1 MNAIRV
7 VPAAVSLLITMTLS
21 ACGGDGGSA
30 QEPQP
35 EPMDTTAPTVSAV
48 QAPAA
53 INRTVALSV
62 TASDNVG
69 VTEVRFF
76 VDGELLGSVASTPF
90 SIDWDTSG
98 ETEGEHILT
107 AEAEDAAGNVGQS
120 GETTV
125 TVQNMQQFTVTLTG
139 DEEVPPVDTQATAEA
154 TLDVNLVS
162 GEISGDLA
170 VSGLTPT
177 AAHIHD
183 AFAGDNGGIL
193 VPLDQ
198 DPGDATLFTVP
209 QDAMLDEAGIER
221 LLAGALYVNVH
232 TDAQPAGAIRGQI
245 LPEPLVLHF
254 TQLEGR
260 QEVPRVDT
268 VARGRAAVTL
278 DPDRGALVVHAQAD
292 GLDDADQAHVHDGYA
307 GANGPV
313 LVPLTQDA
321 MDPGHWF
328 VEDGELG
335 DAGLDAFAAGRL
347 YVNVHSPANPGGEI
361 RGQIVPQGI
370 TLLFTELTGLQ
381 EVPAVDTNADGLAAL
396 TLDEAGEIL
405 TIHANTE
412 RLNDGSDAHLH
423 AAHAGVNGPVEIGL
437 TQDGSE
443 PSHWF
448 AEEQAL
454 TAEQLAALQDGATY
468 VNVHSPAHSGGEI
481 RGQVIP
487 DGIVFAFG
495 RLEGRQQ
502 VPPVGTAAGGTF
514 AVTVDPDAGT
524 LVAHANTNG
533 VDDAVAAHLHDGFAG
548 TNGPVAIG
556 LTRDPMEDTRWSAVD
571 APVDADQ
578 LSGIRAGGWYVNVH
592 TPANSDGEIRGQVA
606 PPPVEVLFTDLTGQ
620 QEVPPVA
627 SAATGIAASTVN
639 RETGT
644 VTLHLN
650 AEGADDAAASHIHG
664 GFAGQNG
671 GVLIGLT
678 QDAMDV
684 GHWFVSDAQF
694 DEAGLADYLDGRL
707 YVNLHT
713 PANPDGEIRGQLVP
727 RGIQVLF
734 TPMDGDQV
742 VPPVVT
748 AASGV
753 ASTTANLVSRQ
764 FAVFVNA
771 SGVDDATTA
780 SVHSGAADENGPEIL
795 PLEQTPMQPGQW
807 SAIGELNSDSFN
819 AYRAGNLYAQVAT
832 PAQPDGEIRGQIV
845 PPDAMQVD
853 SEAPTVTLT
862 SPGATVDGTVTLEA
876 DASDDN
882 GVVEVRFLVDG
893 VVIGSDDTAPYSIDW
908 DTTTVTDGDKTL
920 TAEAEDETGNV
931 GISADV
937 DVTVQNAA
945 MVTLTQIQNEVFTPI
960 CSACHT
966 GPTSNALPSGMNL
979 SSAADSFAALVGVA
993 SIQVPALNRV
1003 EPGNPDDSYLIRK
1016 LEGTQ
1021 SVGDRMPQGGPFL
1034 DQETIDTI
1042 RQWITDGAPNN

>member
-1 MNAIRV
+1 V
-7 VPAAVSLLITMTLS
+7 T
-21 ACGGDGGSA
+21 
-30 QEPQP
+30 
-35 EPMDTTAPTVSAV
+35 
-48 QAPAA
+48 
-53 INRTVALSV
+53 LSV
-62 TASDNVG
+62 TADDNVG

-76 VDGELLGSVASTPF
+76 VDDELLGSVASAPF

-98 ETEGEHILT
+98 ESEGEHVLT

-125 TVQNMQQFTVTLTG
+125 TVQNMQQFTVTLSG
-139 DEEVPPVDTQATAEA
+139 DEEVPPVDTQATAAA

-162 GEISGDLA
+162 GEVSGDLT

-183 AFAGDNGGIL
+183 AFAGANGGIL

-198 DPGDATLFTVP
+198 DPADATLFTVP
-209 QDAMLDEAGIER
+209 QDAMLDDAGIER

-232 TDAQPAGAIRGQI
+232 TAAQPAGAIRGQI
-245 LPEPLVLHF
+245 LPEGFLLLF

-260 QEVPRVDT
+260 QEVPRLDT
-268 VARGRAAVTL
+268 IARGRAAVTL
-278 DPDRGALVVHAQAD
+278 DPDSGALVVHAQVD
-292 GLDDADQAHVHDGYA
+292 GLDDAEQAHVHNGYA

-313 LVPLTQDA
+313 LVPLTQDSA
-321 MDPGHWF
+321 DPGHWF
-328 VEDGELG
+328 VEDGDLG
-335 DAGLDAFAAGRL
+335 DAGLEAFAAGRL

-361 RGQIVPQGI
+361 RGQIVPDGI

-396 TLDEAGEIL
+396 TLGEAGEIL
-405 TIHANTE
+405 TIHANTR
-412 RLNDGSDAHLH
+412 RLNDASDAHLH
-423 AAHAGVNGPVEIGL
+423 AAYAGVNGPVEIGL

-448 AEEQAL
+448 AEEQAV

-468 VNVHSPAHSGGEI
+468 VNVHSPAHPGGEI

-502 VPPVGTAAGGTF
+502 VPPVDTAAGGTF

-533 VDDAVAAHLHDGFAG
+533 VDDAVAAHLHDGIAG
-548 TNGPVAIG
+548 TNGLIAIG

-578 LSGIRAGGWYVNVH
+578 LSGVRAGGWYINVH
-592 TPANSDGEIRGQVA
+592 TPANPDGEIRGQVA
-606 PPPVEVLFTDLTGQ
+606 PSPVEVLFADLTGD
-620 QEVPPVA
+620 QEVPAVV

-639 RETGT
+639 RDTGA

-650 AEGADDAAASHIHG
+650 AEGGDDATASHIHG
-664 GFAGQNG
+664 GFAGQSG
-671 GVLIGLT
+671 GILIGLT
-678 QDAMDV
+678 QDATDV
-684 GHWFVSDAQF
+684 GHWSVSDAQF
-694 DEAGLADYLDGRL
+694 DDAGLADYLNGRL

-713 PANPDGEIRGQLVP
+713 PANPGGEIRGQLVP

-734 TPMDGDQV
+734 NPMDGDQV
-742 VPPVVT
+742 VPPVAT
-748 AASGV
+748 AAAGV
-753 ASTTANLVSRQ
+753 ASTTANLASRQ
-764 FAVFVNA
+764 FAVFVNT
-771 SGVDDATTA
+771 SGVDDATSA
-780 SVHSGAADENGPEIL
+780 GVHSGAVDENGAEIL
-795 PLEQTPMQPGQW
+795 PLEQTPMLPGQW
-807 SAIGELNSDSFN
+807 SAIGELDADSFT

-832 PAQPDGEIRGQIV
+832 PAQADGEIRGQIV
-845 PPDAMQVD
+845 PPDAMEED
-853 SEAPTVTLT
+853 SEAPTVTLS
-862 SPGATVDGTVTLEA
+862 SPGGTVDGTVTLEA
-876 DASDDN
+876 DASDDI
-882 GVVEVRFLVDG
+882 GVVEVTFLVDG
-893 VVIGSDDTAPYSIDW
+893 VLIGSDDSAPYSTDW

-920 TAEAEDETGNV
+920 TAEAEDAAGNV
-931 GISADV
+931 GTSAGV

-945 MVTLTQIQNEVFTPI
+945 MVTLTQIQNEVFTPV

-966 GPTSNALPSGMNL
+966 GPTGNILPTGMNL
-979 SSAADSFAALVGVA
+979 SSTADSFAALVGVA
-993 SIQVPALNRV
+993 SIQVPALDRV
-1003 EPGNPDDSYLIRK
+1003 EAGNPDDSYLIQK

-1021 SVGDRMPQGGPFL
+1021 TVGERMPQGGPFL
-1034 DQETIDTI
+1034 DQETIDTV